1 MMNSE
6 TVIEN
11 LMKAYPVLLKN
22 RQSISESAA
31 MLADAFRNGR
41 KLLCCGNGG
50 SASDSL
56 HIVGELMKQFVVPRK
71 IPADVEAN
79 LKTMFDDGEYISRHL
94 QGALP
99 AIALVGSSAI
109 ESAFTNDCAPDLV
122 FAQQVLG
129 LGKTGDIL
137 LGITTSGN
145 SRNVVYAAKVARAKG
160 MKVIALTGE
169 KGGEISEYADI
180 LLNVPGTETFK
191 IQELH
196 LPVYHALCMA
206 VEIEIYG

>member
-1 MMNSE
+1 MNGE
-6 TVIEN
+6 VVIDN
-11 LMKAYPVLLKN
+11 LVRDYPVLLKN
-22 RQSISESAA
+22 RKSISDSVA
-31 MLADAFRNGR
+31 MLVEAFKKGR

-56 HIVGELMKQFVVPRK
+56 HIVGELMKQFIVPRK
-71 IPADVEAN
+71 IPSNIETN
-79 LKTMFDDGEYISRHL
+79 LKAMFDDGEYIVNNL

-109 ESAFTNDCAPDLV
+109 ESAFANDCAPELV

-129 LGKTGDIL
+129 LGKENDVL

-145 SRNVVYAAKVARAKG
+145 SRNVVYAAKVAKAKG
-160 MKVIALTGE
+160 MKVIAMTGE
-169 KGGEISEYADI
+169 KNGIIADYADVLI
-180 LLNVPGTETFK
+180 NVSGDETYK

-206 VEIEIYG
+206 IELEIYG